1 MYPQKPEEERKS
13 KAIFPLTRNS
23 GPVIHAQRA
32 YLLALARVQAL
43 ASSSDGGAGIW
54 QRDLP
59 LLLPAGPNL
68 PQTLQWLECL
78 HLAV

>member
-1 MYPQKPEEERKS
+1 MPKG
-13 KAIFPLTRNS
+13 LTCW
-23 GPVIHAQRA
+23 PF
-32 YLLALARVQAL
+32 VQAL
-43 ASSSDGGAGIW
+43 ASSSDGGAGVW